1 MGGHYYRIALDL
13 FGCYAIAQSFQTRL
27 VVSFVQDQ
35 VSEVNYL
42 KMVERGDQLLR
53 EARVIGQQLGVA
65 SAARKD
71 KVQKQEATKKE
82 DSQYQEKSHHP
93 NYQIYSLQNLR
104 PLRIFSVS
112 SMRSRDERI

>member
-1 MGGHYYRIALDL
+1 LDL
-13 FGCYAIAQSFQTRL
+13 LSGYAATQGFQSRL

-35 VSEVNYL
+35 AFHRDYL
-42 KMVERGDQLLR
+42 EMVERGYQLLR
-53 EARVIGQQLGVA
+53 EARMTGQQLGVA
-65 SAARKD
+65 SAAPED
-71 KVQKQEATKKE
+71 KVQKHEATKKE

-93 NYQIYSLQNLR
+93 DYQIYSLQNLR